1 MDRIDREIL
10 KHLTRDG
17 RLSFR
22 ELAEAVHLSANAA
35 AERFRRLRESG
46 AIRHIRA
53 VLDPVVMGRH
63 LEAQI
68 EIKLSA
74 QTSAYEFENA
84 LRHMPQ
90 VVAAVL
96 MTGSFDYAI
105 RVACE
110 NSHELMQVTE
120 VLRKHPGVSD
130 TYTRLVL
137 REIELSGLV

>member
-1 MDRIDREIL
+1 M
-10 KHLTRDG
+10 
-17 RLSFR
+17 
-22 ELAEAVHLSANAA
+22 HLSANAV

-46 AIRHIRA
+46 TIRHIRA
-53 VLDPVVMGRH
+53 VLDPQAMRRS

-74 QTSAYEFENA
+74 QTSALEFENA

-90 VVAAVL
+90 VMEAVL

-110 NSHELMQVTE
+110 NSIELMQVTE
-120 VLRKHPGVSD
+120 ALRKHPGVSD

-137 REIELSGLV
+137 REIELSGMV